1 MKKKY
6 SFASLVLCCFLFAI
20 RSAVAG
26 EFSVTPIRLE
36 LGAAIRSSVINIKND
51 DTQKLNFQL
60 QAVEWSQ
67 DSAGKDQY
75 TVSQDLIFFPK
86 ILSVEPGEEGL
97 IRVGTKTPAVSTEK
111 TYRLFIEE
119 LPSPNKSTAGNGAQ
133 INVLIRFGAPVFISP
148 LKPLDSLDIENF
160 QINEGVVSLSVKNTG
175 NRHQF
180 VQGINLRG
188 LDRTG
193 NEVYGLTLTDRYLL
207 TGSAKSYAATI
218 PPGQCGK
225 VTSLA
230 VEFKTDKFVATRKLD
245 VSRSMCP

>member
-1 MKKKY
+1 MKKIFR
-6 SFASLVLCCFLFAI
+6 FAAFVLFCLLLTTKP
-20 RSAVAG
+20 AVAG

-36 LGAAIRSSVINIKND
+36 LGAAIRSSVISIRND
-51 DTQKLNFQL
+51 DTQKLIFQL
-60 QAVEWSQ
+60 QAMEWSQ

-75 TVSQDLIFFPK
+75 AVSQDLIFFPK
-86 ILSVEPGEEGL
+86 ILSVEPDEEGL
-97 IRVGTKTPAVSTEK
+97 IRVGTKTPAVPAEK

-119 LPSPNKSTAGNGAQ
+119 LPSPSKSTAGNGAQ

-160 QINEGVVSLSVKNTG
+160 QIDQGVVSLSVKNTG

-188 LDRTG
+188 VDRTG

-207 TGSAKSYAATI
+207 TGTAKSYTATI
-218 PPGQCGK
+218 PPGKCGTM
-225 VTSLA
+225 TSLA
-230 VEFKTDKFVATRKLD
+230 VEFKTDKLVATRKLD
-245 VSRSMCP
+245 VGRSMCP